1 MRLLWMKSS
10 GLRFSL
16 PFSPSVRDWALSDEG
31 RGQPPEQSP
40 YLFRKYAR
48 AGSSDGGIRGSGLGL
63 AICKGL
69 VEAPGG
75 RIRAESGGTGLGT
88 RFTFTISVAEET
100 GSPATASSSSNSAAT
115 ACWISRCAPSR
126 NSSVSGPVIPSRFS
140 GSIT

>member
-1 MRLLWMKSS
+1 M
-10 GLRFSL
+10 
-16 PFSPSVRDWALSDEG
+16 RDWALSDEG

-48 AGSSDGGIRGSGLGL
+48 ARSSDGGIRGSGLGL

-88 RFTFTISVAEET
+88 RFTFTIPVAEET
-100 GSPATASSSSNSAAT
+100 GSRKVKIFSRPTSLYCAQVVTVTANRSQPWLSPNVFPL
-115 ACWISRCAPSR
+115 C
-126 NSSVSGPVIPSRFS
+126 V
-140 GSIT
+140 

>member
-1 MRLLWMKSS
+1 M
-10 GLRFSL
+10 
-16 PFSPSVRDWALSDEG
+16 RDWALSDEG

-88 RFTFTISVAEET
+88 RHAVHFHD
-100 GSPATASSSSNSAAT
+100 
-115 ACWISRCAPSR
+115 
-126 NSSVSGPVIPSRFS
+126 S
-140 GSIT
+140 GSRGDRQPCHCQQFLQFRCHRLLDQPLRSFPEQFGQRAGNPFSIFRVNNVNLL